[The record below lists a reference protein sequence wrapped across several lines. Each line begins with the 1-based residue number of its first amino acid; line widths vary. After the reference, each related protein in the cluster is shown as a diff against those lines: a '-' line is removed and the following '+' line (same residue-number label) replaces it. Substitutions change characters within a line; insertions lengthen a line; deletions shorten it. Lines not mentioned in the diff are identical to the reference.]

1 MKRRKLLVALVLTC
15 AMLLSACG
23 GDAGKLVG
31 KWNATLDLTDY
42 IVQEMVAQDPSLEA
56 YAKFENLSFTFQ
68 FEFTKD
74 TVALTVDE
82 ASTQQFI
89 TNAETG
95 IINMIDAMV
104 ADMAAEANETPEDVF
119 AGMNMTRETFIKATM
134 NSLRLESMVK
144 EMVEVL
150 TLSGSYVAEGD
161 TITVIYEDNTY
172 EEMKFAF
179 GKEDL
184 TITVS
189 DGTNN
194 FVFVCKEAK

>member
-1 MKRRKLLVALVLTC
+1 MKKCKLLVALIMSC

-56 YAKFENLSFTFQ
+56 YAKFENLSFAFQ

-74 TVALTVDE
+74 VVTLTVDE
-82 ASTQQFI
+82 ASAQQFI
-89 TNAETG
+89 TNAEAG
-95 IINMIDAMV
+95 IVKMIDAMV
-104 ADMAAEANETPEDVF
+104 ADMAEEANVTAEDVY
-119 AGMNMTRETFIKATM
+119 AGMKVTRDVFIEATM
-134 NSLRLESMVK
+134 NSLRLEDMVK
-144 EMVEVL
+144 ELVEGL
-150 TLSGSYVAEGD
+150 TLSGTYIAEGD

-189 DGTNN
+189 DGANN